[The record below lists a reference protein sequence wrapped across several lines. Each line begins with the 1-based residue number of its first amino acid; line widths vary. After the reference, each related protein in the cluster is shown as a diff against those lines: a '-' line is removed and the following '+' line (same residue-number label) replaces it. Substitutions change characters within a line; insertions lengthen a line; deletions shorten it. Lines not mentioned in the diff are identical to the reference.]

1 MYNFNL
7 RGGQVNHRKDMYL
20 NFPDSKIVAFYKY
33 RTARVFGFSISD
45 IDIESIYDI
54 QEVLEANGYTMD
66 NHICWTTEDGFS
78 YMWSDRGLTI
88 GTKLVV
94 ENW

>member
-1 MYNFNL
+1 
-7 RGGQVNHRKDMYL
+7 MYL

-45 IDIESIYDI
+45 IDKESIDDI
-54 QEVLEANGYTMD
+54 REVLELNGYAMD

-78 YMWSDRGLTI
+78 YMWSDRRLTI
-88 GTKLVV
+88 GTRLIV